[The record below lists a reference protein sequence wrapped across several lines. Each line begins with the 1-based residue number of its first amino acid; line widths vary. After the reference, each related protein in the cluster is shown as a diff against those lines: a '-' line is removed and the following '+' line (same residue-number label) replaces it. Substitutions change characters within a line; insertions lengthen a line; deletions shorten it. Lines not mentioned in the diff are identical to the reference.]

1 MNYHNLRAMLFVLE
15 RCSKFINCAL
25 ITAAAGLVFAALLM
39 EFSTI
44 RSGVVDLMARVRNVE
59 ALELPSF
66 KMAFRSR
73 EAASVIPWF
82 EGLNDNRKAML
93 TDDIRALKPEW
104 LERLLNVGALRNL
117 CEYERPTPEMR
128 QEVAMDYKLEEMGLI
143 EIEPSREVEAAA
155 MRDMRQ
161 SVAENATGWTIG
173 KPVSCY
179 VATLKDRG
187 WLVKTAV
194 LQYLAA
200 GLANVTNPEAE
211 ARSRRKEMRMARSDI
226 R

>member
-1 MNYHNLRAMLFVLE
+1 M
-15 RCSKFINCAL
+15 
-25 ITAAAGLVFAALLM
+25 AGLIFTALVM

-44 RSGVVDLMARVRNVE
+44 RAGVVDLMARVRNVE
-59 ALELPSF
+59 SLELPSL
-66 KMAFRSR
+66 KMAFRSP

-82 EGLNDNRKAML
+82 EGLSEDKKTML
-93 TDDIRALKPEW
+93 TDDIRALKAEW

-117 CEYERPTPEMR
+117 CEYVSPTPDMR
-128 QEVAMDYKLEEMGLI
+128 EKVAMDYKLEAMGLI
-143 EIEPSREVEAAA
+143 EIQPSPEVEAAA

-161 SVAENATGWTIG
+161 SLAENAAGWTIG

-200 GLANVTNPEAE
+200 GLANVGGSKAD
-211 ARSRRKEMRMARSDI
+211 ARSQRKEMRMARSDI

>member
-1 MNYHNLRAMLFVLE
+1 MNYHNLRATLFVLE

-25 ITAAAGLVFAALLM
+25 ITAAAGLIFAALLM

-44 RSGVVDLMARVRNVE
+44 RMGVVDLMARVKNVE
-59 ALELPSF
+59 SLELPSF
-66 KMAFRSR
+66 KMAFKSR
-73 EAASVIPWF
+73 ETASVIPWF
-82 EGLNDNRKAML
+82 EGLNDDKKTML
-93 TDDIRALKPEW
+93 TDDIRALRPEW

-128 QEVAMDYKLEEMGLI
+128 VEVAMDYKLEAMGLI

-155 MRDMRQ
+155 MRDMRR
-161 SVAENATGWTIG
+161 SMAENAAGWTIG

-200 GLANVTNPEAE
+200 GLADVASPKAE
-211 ARSRRKEMRMARSDI
+211 ARSQRKEMRVARSDI

>member
-1 MNYHNLRAMLFVLE
+1 MNYQNVRATLFVLE

-44 RSGVVDLMARVRNVE
+44 RTGVVDLVARVRNVE
-59 ALELPSF
+59 SLELPSF

-82 EGLNDNRKAML
+82 EGLNDDKKNIL
-93 TDDIRALKPEW
+93 TDDVRALKPEW

-128 QEVAMDYKLEEMGLI
+128 QEVAMDYKLEAMGLI

-161 SVAENATGWTIG
+161 SMAENATGWTIG

-200 GLANVTNPEAE
+200 GLADVASPKAE
-211 ARSRRKEMRMARSDI
+211 ARGQRKEMRMARSDI

>member
-1 MNYHNLRAMLFVLE
+1 MNYKNVRATLFVLE

-25 ITAAAGLVFAALLM
+25 ITAGAALFFAALLM

-44 RSGVVDLMARVRNVE
+44 RAGVADFAARMRNME
-59 ALELPSF
+59 SLELPNF
-66 KMAFRSR
+66 KMAFQSR
-73 EAASVIPWF
+73 ETASVIPWF
-82 EGLNDNRKAML
+82 EGLNDDKKTML
-93 TDDIRALKPEW
+93 TDDVRALRPEW

-117 CEYERPTPEMR
+117 CEYERPTPDMR
-128 QEVAMDYKLEEMGLI
+128 QEVAMDYKLEAMGLI
-143 EIEPSREVEAAA
+143 EIKPSREVEAAA
-155 MRDMRQ
+155 MRDMRR
-161 SVAENATGWTIG
+161 SIAENAAAWTIG
-173 KPVSCY
+173 KPVACY

-200 GLANVTNPEAE
+200 GLSDVARPKIE
-211 ARSRRKEMRMARSDI
+211 ARGQRKEMKMARSDI

>member
-1 MNYHNLRAMLFVLE
+1 MNYQNLRATLFVAE
-15 RCSKFINCAL
+15 RCSKFVNRAL
-25 ITAAAGLVFAALLM
+25 ITAAGGLIFAALLM

-44 RSGVVDLMARVRNVE
+44 RTGVVDLMARVGNVE
-59 ALELPSF
+59 SLELPSL
-66 KMAFRSR
+66 KMAFRST

-82 EGLNDNRKAML
+82 EGLSDDKKTML
-93 TDDIRALKPEW
+93 TDDIRELKPEW
-104 LERLLNVGALRNL
+104 LERLLNVGALHNL
-117 CEYERPTPEMR
+117 CEYERPTPGMR
-128 QEVAMDYKLEEMGLI
+128 EEVAMDYKLEAMGLI
-143 EIEPSREVEAAA
+143 KIAPSREVQAAA

-161 SVAENATGWTIG
+161 SLAENATGWTIG

-200 GLANVTNPEAE
+200 GLANVASPKAE
-211 ARSRRKEMRMARSDI
+211 AHSQRKEMRIARSDI

>member
-1 MNYHNLRAMLFVLE
+1 MNYHNLRATLFVLE

-25 ITAAAGLVFAALLM
+25 ITAAAGLIFAALLM

-44 RSGVVDLMARVRNVE
+44 RTGVVDLMARVKNVE

-66 KMAFRSR
+66 KMAFWSR
-73 EAASVIPWF
+73 ETASVIPWF
-82 EGLNDNRKAML
+82 EGLNDDKKAML

-128 QEVAMDYKLEEMGLI
+128 EEVAMDYKLEEMGLI

-161 SVAENATGWTIG
+161 SQSENATSWTIG
-173 KPVSCY
+173 KPVACY
-179 VATLKDRG
+179 AAILKDRG

-200 GLANVTNPEAE
+200 GLANIASPQAE